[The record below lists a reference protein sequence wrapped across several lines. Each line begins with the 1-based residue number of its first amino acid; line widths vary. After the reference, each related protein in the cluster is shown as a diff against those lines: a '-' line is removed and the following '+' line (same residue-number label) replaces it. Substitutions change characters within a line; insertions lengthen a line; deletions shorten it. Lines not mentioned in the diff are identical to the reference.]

1 MEPIGK
7 ISITEIRSLRSMNA
21 VRVRERDQA
30 KEENRKLWKMLEE
43 KDREIRLLKAALKAR
58 ID

>member
-1 MEPIGK
+1 
-7 ISITEIRSLRSMNA
+7 MNA

-43 KDREIRLLKAALKAR
+43 KNREIRLLKAALKAR